1 VTERAGPVVHG
12 SAALAAVEWAR
23 ARDCFTAAVDG
34 DSGGPAEA
42 LDGLAQAL
50 FALADYAGA
59 IERGEQAFAAY
70 EARGEVVRAAM
81 CARFVGYL
89 YGVVHGNGAA
99 AGGWMGRA
107 ARLIE
112 VAGDCPERARL
123 ELTHTVVARDPQVRE
138 RHLDAATEIATRYG
152 DRDLVLDAMS
162 QRGLHLVAAG
172 HVDAGMALLDEAL
185 AAVAAGEVRDLV
197 SVGAMYCKMLHACEL
212 TCDVRRAEDWLVLAD
227 RFVERS
233 NRIPISA
240 ICRTHYGG
248 VLTAAG
254 RWADAERELLT
265 AVRLYDRSYRALRG
279 AAVVR
284 LAAVRVRQGRLAEA
298 AELLVGAEH
307 DQYAVG
313 PQVELHLARGE
324 AELAVARL
332 ERFFREHVESELT
345 APMLLLLVRA
355 HLARVDPDA
364 AGVAAA
370 QLSALPPG
378 GLVGALADHA
388 DGLVALAR
396 GDALALAS
404 LERAL
409 AAFGELGLPLEQARA
424 RLDVAAALAGSR
436 DALAVAEARA
446 ALALF
451 QALSATRDADVAT
464 SLLRRLGVR
473 GHTGPRGSGV
483 LTGRETEVLQLLG
496 QGLANAD
503 IAARLFVSRRTVE
516 HHVSNV
522 LAKLGLGSRAEAAA
536 HVARLAR
543 SGETT

>member
-1 VTERAGPVVHG
+1 MADQG
-12 SAALAAVEWAR
+12 A
-23 ARDCFTAAVDG
+23 G
-34 DSGGPAEA
+34 DSEFSHWAS
-42 LDGLAQAL
+42 
-50 FALADYAGA
+50 
-59 IERGEQAFAAY
+59 IAAN
-70 EARGEVVRAAM
+70 
-81 CARFVGYL
+81 FI
-89 YGVVHGNGAA
+89 
-99 AGGWMGRA
+99 GWSRTSAWA
-107 ARLIE
+107 AR
-112 VAGDCPERARL
+112 CP
-123 ELTHTVVARDPQVRE
+123 
-138 RHLDAATEIATRYG
+138 LDADSTVPIAPK
-152 DRDLVLDAMS
+152 
-162 QRGLHLVAAG
+162 
-172 HVDAGMALLDEAL
+172 MALLDEAL

-307 DQYAVG
+307 DLYAVG

-355 HLARVDPDA
+355 HLARADPDA

-370 QLSALPPG
+370 QLSALPPS

-396 GDALALAS
+396 GDALA
-404 LERAL
+404 R
-409 AAFGELGLPLEQARA
+409 
-424 RLDVAAALAGSR
+424 
-436 DALAVAEARA
+436 
-446 ALALF
+446 
-451 QALSATRDADVAT
+451 
-464 SLLRRLGVR
+464 
-473 GHTGPRGSGV
+473 HTGPRGSGM
-483 LTGRETEVLQLLG
+483 LTRRETEVLQLLG
-496 QGLANAD
+496 QGLTNAD

-516 HHVSNV
+516 HHVSNI

-536 HVARLAR
+536 HVARRPR